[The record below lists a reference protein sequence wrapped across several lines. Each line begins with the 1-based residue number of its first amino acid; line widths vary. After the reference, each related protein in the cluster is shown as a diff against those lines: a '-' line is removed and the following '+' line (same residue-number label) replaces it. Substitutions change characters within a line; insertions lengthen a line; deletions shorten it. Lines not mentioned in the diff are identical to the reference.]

1 MIKEFATKF
10 VEVRPLIEARFVVDE
25 PDGYKDILKVAL
37 IEMFG
42 AKNDWSEVPDPNCI
56 HAIDDGNY
64 QGTLLFV
71 IAAKDYRP
79 STYWATTVRY
89 GSCSVCDTYQAINY
103 GGDDMNRKA
112 KEYADL
118 AMHMIQRMKLIASY
132 GMENVTYE
140 THYDDD
146 TD

>member
-10 VEVRPLIEARFVVDE
+10 VEVRPLIEARFVASE
-25 PDGYKDILKVAL
+25 PDGYEEILKVAL
-37 IEMFG
+37 EEMFG
-42 AKNDWSEVPDPNCI
+42 TERDYFGDDQPDPNRI

-71 IAAKDYRP
+71 IAAKDYQP
-79 STYWATTVRY
+79 STYWLTTVSY
-89 GSCSVCDTYQAINY
+89 GSCSGCDTYQAINY
-103 GGDDMNRKA
+103 GGDDDMNREA

-132 GMENVTYE
+132 GMA
-140 THYDDD
+140 DDE
-146 TD
+146 